1 MEPIKIEVENI
12 LDVFDIIRRDVYA
25 FTETGIYKGRLR
37 VSIPR
42 IIMEFLIHT
51 VETSYENPPLFLG
64 GFCNRDIKQ
73 IFGIS
78 IVAGYNNQ
86 ICVFDEMAAQNGYFA
101 RPIEIVFKHSAVEIH
116 TKSETL

>member
-1 MEPIKIEVENI
+1 MEPIKIQVENI
-12 LDVFDIIRRDVYA
+12 LDVLYIIRRDVYA
-25 FTETGIYKGRLR
+25 FTKCGIYNDRLR

-42 IIMEFLIHT
+42 IIMKFLIHA
-51 VETSYENPPLFLG
+51 VETSYPNTPIFLES
-64 GFCNRDIKQ
+64 FYKDKKQ

-78 IVAGYNNQ
+78 IVDGYNNQ
-86 ICVFDEMAAQNGYFA
+86 ICVYDEMAAQNGYFA